1 MVLKSIS
8 LGPDFFWGGGGLKCF
23 FFFNNFIICP
33 FLCDLLFSL
42 TVTFLALIY
51 VVPHRYGDYFSL
63 LFNFV

>member
-8 LGPDFFWGGGGLKCF
+8 LSPDFLGGRRFKVF
-23 FFFNNFIICP
+23 FFYNFIIRP

-42 TVTFLALIY
+42 TVLFLALIY